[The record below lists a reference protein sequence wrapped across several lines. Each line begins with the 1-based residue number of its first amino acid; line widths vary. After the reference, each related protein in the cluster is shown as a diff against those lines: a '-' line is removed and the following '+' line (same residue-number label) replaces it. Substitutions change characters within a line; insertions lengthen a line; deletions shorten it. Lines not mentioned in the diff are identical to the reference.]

1 MASLHH
7 LEEEEVKGV
16 MDRSVLETKG
26 SQSFCLMMAPCQAQ
40 HGNSSHPPLRAH
52 TLCYP
57 SVIPSAAVP
66 ESFVFV

>member
-16 MDRSVLETKG
+16 MDWSGLKNKG
-26 SQSFCLMMAPCQAQ
+26 SESFWLMMAPCQAQ
-40 HGNSSHPPLRAH
+40 HGNGSHPPLRAH

-57 SVIPSAAVP
+57 SVIPSAAVS

>member
-16 MDRSVLETKG
+16 MDGSLLEKEG
-26 SQSFCLMMAPCQAQ
+26 SQGFWSMMAPCQAQ
-40 HGNSSHPPLRAH
+40 HGNGSHPPSRAH

-57 SVIPSAAVP
+57 SVIPSAAVS